1 MAARVASVLKVYQ
14 ISLLEGEYRV
24 LRVLILGG
32 SGMLGHKLFQVCTE
46 RFDAYATVRGPAR
59 AYEYDGLFDSSRII
73 GNVAANDLDSI
84 LKATAS
90 VQPSVIVNCIG
101 VVKQDAAA
109 KDPLT
114 SIFIN
119 SLLPHRLARVCSAA
133 AARLIHLST
142 DCVFSGR
149 RGNYA
154 EDDPSD
160 AEDPYGK
167 TKYLGEVTG
176 ANCLTL
182 RTSMIG
188 RELHGSH
195 GLLEWFLSQQG
206 KSVRGFRRAIFSGFT
221 TRALAEI
228 IAWIISDH
236 PELEG
241 VYHVAAEPISKSDL
255 LTLIKE
261 TGALNIQIEPDDTF
275 HCDRSLNGAR
285 FCEATGFVPPAW
297 SDMISQLFQDPTP
310 YTEIRRSHC

>member
-1 MAARVASVLKVYQ
+1 M
-14 ISLLEGEYRV
+14 
-24 LRVLILGG
+24 LRVLVLGG
-32 SGMLGHKLFQVCTE
+32 SGMLGHKLYQVCAE
-46 RFDAYATVRGPAR
+46 RFDVYATLRQPAQ
-59 AYEYDGLFDSSRII
+59 AYERDGLFDPARII
-73 GNVAANDLDSI
+73 GNVAANDFDSV

-109 KDPLT
+109 KDPFT
-114 SIFIN
+114 SISLN
-119 SLLPHRLARVCSAA
+119 SLFPHRLAQVCRAA
-133 AARLIHLST
+133 SARLIHLST

-149 RGNYA
+149 KGHYA
-154 EDDPSD
+154 EDDSAD
-160 AEDPYGK
+160 AEDLYGK
-167 TKYLGEVTG
+167 TKYLGEVGG
-176 ANCLTL
+176 ASCLTL

-206 KSVRGFRRAIFSGFT
+206 KSVRGFRRALFSGFT

-228 IAWIISDH
+228 IAWLISDH

-241 VYHVAAEPISKSDL
+241 IWHVAAEPISKLDL

-261 TGALNIQIEPDDTF
+261 TGELNIQIEPDDTF

-285 FCEATGFVPPAW
+285 FGEATGFVPPAW
-297 SDMISQLFQDPTP
+297 SDMISQLFQDATP